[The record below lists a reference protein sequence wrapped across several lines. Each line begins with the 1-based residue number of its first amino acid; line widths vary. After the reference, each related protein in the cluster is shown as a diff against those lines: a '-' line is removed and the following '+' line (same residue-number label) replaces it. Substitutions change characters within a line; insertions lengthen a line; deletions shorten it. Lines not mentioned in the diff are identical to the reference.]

1 MKVILTEA
9 QIITLKRNVGD
20 LNEIIFLGGAK
31 DGSRRYRNEEAR
43 YEFVAN
49 AIIEYMD
56 KNGIT
61 TIPTYRTLTDDDT
74 YKIDISEFEPWLK
87 NPKPLGWQAI
97 LYNYL
102 KPKEFDTKIKPL
114 IGEMRPE
121 FEDFSSFSKLGAK
134 NHIVDGLRMA
144 SLGEVIVYNT
154 FKMNGIILEH
164 EPPNQI
170 FTYRYVD
177 SNGVTSSLKRKIPDF
192 YWKEKNMM
200 IEVAG
205 FDDSDTVDVN
215 YTRRMIAAK
224 EEMDKQNRKYVIL
237 DYHKDRNNKPKFFK
251 LVCETFNF
259 NYNPDDYYRA
269 ITYKG
274 IDRAYCE
281 KEVERILRMP
291 VKDTTGAER
300 ARVSRMMKDCLSRT
314 VYNDEGTQEVSYD
327 SKWDVRRDMGLLKST
342 NPEVRD
348 KVQQAWCKSSY
359 VSAKNTAKSYNEMF
373 DDKINHNTV
382 SKIMDRNTEMFN
394 KDNKESICSKFNEVK
409 NSEEEL
415 DERGRT
421 FANTRKKRL
430 FPKSAMMANPLRFK
444 KYDKEVKDLDEVK
457 TREKR
462 ILGKGRERVVYLS
475 HTNPDL
481 VFKLW
486 GYEDLVKEKEFF
498 DKYPNLYV
506 KIYKVKTYENSHYDN
521 MGVAIMDRVDTSG
534 FKQEVRKLYDALE
547 NVGYDIGLF
556 TLIDVSRGE
565 KRYDEI
571 VNKLNEYDPSMAD
584 FFINFRDCVVGVED
598 SLGRFN
604 YFDRSFDQF
613 GLDKEGNVKC
623 FDV

>member
-31 DGSRRYRNEEAR
+31 DGTRRYRNEDAR
-43 YEFVAN
+43 YEFIAN
-49 AIIEYMD
+49 VIIEYMD

-61 TIPTYRTLTDDDT
+61 TIPTYRTLTDDVT
-74 YKIDISEFEPWLK
+74 YKIDISEFEPWRK

-97 LYNYL
+97 LYDYL

-121 FEDFSSFSKLGAK
+121 FEDFSSFSKIGAK

-164 EPPNQI
+164 EPPHQI
-170 FTYRYVD
+170 FTYRYVE

-259 NYNPDDYYRA
+259 NYNPDDYYKS

-382 SKIMDRNTEMFN
+382 SKIMDGNKEMFN

-421 FANTRKKRL
+421 LANTRKKRL

-444 KYDKEVKDLDEVK
+444 KYDKEVRDLDEIQ
-457 TREKR
+457 TRGKKL
-462 ILGKGRERVVYLS
+462 LGKGREREVYLS
-475 HTNPDL
+475 HINPDM

-506 KIYKVKTYENSHYDN
+506 KIYKVRTYENPHYDN
-521 MGVAIMDRVDTSG
+521 TGVAIMDRVDTKG

-547 NVGYDIGLF
+547 NVGYDISLF
-556 TLIDVSRGE
+556 TLIDVSRRE
-565 KRYDEI
+565 KKYDEI
-571 VNKLNEYDPSMAD
+571 VDKLNEYDPSMAD

>member
-9 QIITLKRNVGD
+9 QIITLKRKAQELD
-20 LNEIIFLGGAK
+20 EIIFLGGAK
-31 DGSRRYRNEEAR
+31 DGTRRYRNEEAR

-49 AIIEYMD
+49 AIIGYMD

-121 FEDFSSFSKLGAK
+121 FEDFSSFSKIGAK
-134 NHIVDGLRMA
+134 NHIVDGLRLA

-164 EPPNQI
+164 EPPHQI
-170 FTYRYVD
+170 FTYRFVD
-177 SNGVTSSLKRKIPDF
+177 SNGVTSELKKKVPDF

-205 FDDSDTVDVN
+205 FKDNDSIDIN
-215 YTRRMIAAK
+215 YSKKLIAAK
-224 EEMDKQNRKYVIL
+224 EEMDRQNRKYVIL
-237 DYHKDRNNKPKFFK
+237 DYHKDSNNKPNFFK

-259 NYNPDDYYRA
+259 NYNPDDYYKSVS
-269 ITYKG
+269 YKG

-281 KEVERILRMP
+281 KEVRRILRMP

-300 ARVSRMMKDCLSRT
+300 ARAATMIRDCLSKT
-314 VYNDEGTQEVSYD
+314 VKTSDGTKEVGYTGNRD
-327 SKWDVRRDMGLLKST
+327 ARHDMGLYKST
-342 NPEVRD
+342 NPEVWD

-382 SKIMDRNTEMFN
+382 SIIMNRNRDMFDKN
-394 KDNKESICSKFNEVK
+394 NKETICSKIGEVK
-409 NSEEEL
+409 SGEEEL
-415 DERGRT
+415 EERGRT
-421 FANTRKKRL
+421 LANTRKKRL

-444 KYDKEVKDLDEVK
+444 EYDKEVKDLDEIQ
-457 TREKR
+457 TRGKKL
-462 ILGKGRERVVYLS
+462 LGKGREREVYLS
-475 HTNPDL
+475 HINPDL

-486 GYEDLVKEKEFF
+486 GYDDLVKEKEFF
-498 DKYPNLYV
+498 DKYPNIYV
-506 KIYKVKTYENSHYDN
+506 TIHKVKTYENPHYSN
-521 MGVAIMDRVDTSG
+521 TGVAIMDRVDTKG

-547 NVGYDIGLF
+547 SVGYNGSVF
-556 TLIDVSRGE
+556 SLIDGSRRE
-565 KRYDEI
+565 KKYDEI

-584 FFINFRDCVVGVED
+584 FFINFRECVVGVED
-598 SLGRFN
+598 SLGRFGF
-604 YFDRSFDQF
+604 FDRSFEQF

>member
-9 QIITLKRNVGD
+9 QIITLKRKAQELDEV
-20 LNEIIFLGGAK
+20 IFFNTTK
-31 DGSRRYRNEEAR
+31 DGVRRYRNENAR
-43 YEFVAN
+43 YEFIAN

-61 TIPTYRTLTDDDT
+61 TIPTYRTLTDDNT

-121 FEDFSSFSKLGAK
+121 FEDFSSFSKIGAK

-164 EPPNQI
+164 EPQHQI

-205 FDDSDTVDVN
+205 FKDSDTVDVN
-215 YTRRMIAAK
+215 YTRKMVAAK
-224 EEMDKQNRKYVIL
+224 EEMDKQNRKYIIL
-237 DYHKDRNNKPKFFK
+237 DYHKDRNNKPNFFK

-259 NYNPDDYYRA
+259 NYNPDDYYKS

-314 VYNDEGTQEVSYD
+314 VYNDDGTEEVSYD

-342 NPEVRD
+342 NPETIK
-348 KVQQAWCKSSY
+348 KVQVAWCKSQYDGPKKIAPFYSEM
-359 VSAKNTAKSYNEMF
+359 YNEKMSHGTVEKILGNNKDMF
-373 DDKINHNTV
+373 DRLK
-382 SKIMDRNTEMFN
+382 K
-394 KDNKESICSKFNEVK
+394 KEICSKIDVGA
-409 NSEEEL
+409 SGEEEL

-421 FANTRKKRL
+421 LANTRKKRL

-444 KYDKEVKDLDEVK
+444 KYDKEVKDLDEIQ
-457 TREKR
+457 TRGKKL
-462 ILGKGRERVVYLS
+462 LGKGGEREVYLS
-475 HTNPDL
+475 HINPDM

-486 GYEDLVKEKEFF
+486 GYDDLVKEKEFF

-506 KIYKVKTYENSHYDN
+506 KIYKVKTYENPHYSN
-521 MGVAIMDRVDTSG
+521 TGVAIMDRVDTKG

-547 NVGYDIGLF
+547 NVGYDISLF
-556 TLIDVSRGE
+556 SLIDVSRRE
-565 KRYDEI
+565 MKYDEI
-571 VNKLNEYDPSMAD
+571 VDKLNEYDPSMAD